1 MGQPIKN
8 TFNYEKYFSKELSE
22 LLLYIKE
29 DLIKTLPMTIIPTEM
44 FFAAALSSTDT
55 MLYKVLNSYLNS
67 FSIMNIENKFM
78 GVLHE
83 KTISTIRPGRVIEYS
98 QELKNLF
105 NKAYNECNNQNLTY
119 ITSDHILLALLN
131 EKNNNE
137 YIKSRKFF
145 LDENFDY
152 KVASEYSIKLH
163 DITNSILKNN
173 SSEETLNNNENI
185 QSTIKTYVIN
195 STEDINNLINVEE
208 CKIVKK
214 TLENKDS
221 YTKKIKDK
229 NNIQYCTNLN
239 TLAKEGNINDIIG
252 REKEILQI
260 AKVLNRK
267 KANNVLLIGETGVG
281 KTAIIEGIAHRIQN
295 GLALSSICDKTIL
308 QLNVSEMMGGT
319 QFRGVF
325 EERFA
330 NLFKELK
337 KRENIILFIDNFHKF
352 SSERKD
358 EEFNITT
365 LLLPYLQENNINIII
380 SSTYGGYRKSLEKN
394 PELLRMFQKIDI
406 LPPSKE
412 ECKSILMYQKTFY
425 EKFHCVEFNEDVIDT
440 IITLSKRYITDRNL
454 PTSAIDIMD
463 EIGSQKNID
472 RQETEEIKNKRNEL
486 KEIIKQGNKEK
497 ELDIRLELT
506 KLQNTKTKRE
516 QIKISND
523 DIYKAVA
530 AHTNIPIN
538 KINVSEKHTISS
550 IDKILNSLIIGQENA
565 IKEVSQAIKRSKV
578 GLSPQNKPIA
588 SFLCIGKTGVG
599 KSLMAKT
606 LAKEIFGDEKYLVRF
621 DMSEYSDKTS
631 VNKLIGSSAGYV
643 GYQEG
648 GLLTEAIKNKKH
660 CVLLIDEI
668 EKADEQIYNL
678 FLQILD
684 DGFLTDNTGNK
695 VDFTNTIIILT
706 SNVGT
711 RQASETRSI
720 GFDNN
725 DNVNK
730 KDIIEKELKKK
741 FPPEFIN
748 RLSNVVYFN
757 SLTEDNLKKIIQIE
771 LDKLNKRLNDIKYTL
786 KYSNDVIDHIINY
799 IKKDIE
805 YGARPILRAIQELI
819 ENKIT
824 DLLLE
829 NDYKELYEFNINI
842 KNNEITV
849 N

>member
-83 KTISTIRPGRVIEYS
+83 KTISTIKPGRVIEYS

-137 YIKSRKFF
+137 YIKSKKFF
-145 LDENFDY
+145 LEENFDY

-173 SSEETLNNNENI
+173 SSEEILDNNENI
-185 QSTIKTYVIN
+185 QPTIKTYVIN
-195 STEDINNLINVEE
+195 STEDINNLINSEE
-208 CKIVKK
+208 CKILKK

-221 YTKKIKDK
+221 STKKLKDK
-229 NNIQYCTNLN
+229 NNVQYCTNLN
-239 TLAKEGNINDIIG
+239 TLAKEGGINDIIG

-267 KANNVLLIGETGVG
+267 NANNILLIGETGVG

-412 ECKSILMYQKTFY
+412 ECKEILMYQKSFY
-425 EKFHCVEFNEDVIDT
+425 EKFHCVEFNEEVIDT

-516 QIKISND
+516 RIKISND
-523 DIYKAVA
+523 DVYKAVA
-530 AHTNIPIN
+530 THTNIPIN
-538 KINVSEKHTISS
+538 KINVSEKHIISS
-550 IDKILNSLIIGQENA
+550 IDEILNSLIIGQENA

-599 KSLMAKT
+599 KCVCGDTLITVKDKKT
-606 LAKEIFGDEKYLVRF
+606 
-621 DMSEYSDKTS
+621 
-631 VNKLIGSSAGYV
+631 N
-643 GYQEG
+643 
-648 GLLTEAIKNKKH
+648 H
-660 CVLLIDEI
+660 
-668 EKADEQIYNL
+668 IYKISIN
-678 FLQILD
+678 
-684 DGFLTDNTGNK
+684 
-695 VDFTNTIIILT
+695 DF
-706 SNVGT
+706 
-711 RQASETRSI
+711 
-720 GFDNN
+720 
-725 DNVNK
+725 
-730 KDIIEKELKKK
+730 
-741 FPPEFIN
+741 
-748 RLSNVVYFN
+748 
-757 SLTEDNLKKIIQIE
+757 
-771 LDKLNKRLNDIKYTL
+771 
-786 KYSNDVIDHIINY
+786 
-799 IKKDIE
+799 IKKL
-805 YGARPILRAIQELI
+805 PVQP
-819 ENKIT
+819 K
-824 DLLLE
+824 
-829 NDYKELYEFNINI
+829 
-842 KNNEITV
+842 
-849 N
+849 

>member
-83 KTISTIRPGRVIEYS
+83 KTISAIKPGRTIEYS

-145 LDENFDY
+145 LEENFDY

-185 QSTIKTYVIN
+185 QPTFKTYVIN
-195 STEDINNLINVEE
+195 STEDLNNLINSEE
-208 CKIVKK
+208 CKILKK

-221 YTKKIKDK
+221 STKKIKDK

-239 TLAKEGNINDIIG
+239 TLAKEGSINDIIG

-267 KANNVLLIGETGVG
+267 NANNVLLIGETGVG

-337 KRENIILFIDNFHKF
+337 KRENIILFIDNFHKI

-412 ECKSILMYQKTFY
+412 ECKAILMYQKHFY
-425 EKFHCVEFNEDVIDT
+425 EKFHCVEFNEEVIDT

-523 DIYKAVA
+523 DVYKAVA

-538 KINVSEKHTISS
+538 KINVSEKHIISS
-550 IDKILNSLIIGQENA
+550 IDEILNSLIIGQENA

-695 VDFTNTIIILT
+695 VDFTNTIILLT

-771 LDKLNKRLNDIKYTL
+771 LDKLNKRLKDIKYTL
-786 KYSNDVIDHIINY
+786 KYSNNVIDYIINY

-819 ENKIT
+819 ENRIT

-829 NDYKELYEFNINI
+829 NDYKEWYEFNIDI

-849 N
+849 K

>member
-44 FFAAALSSTDT
+44 FFAAALSLTDT

-78 GVLHE
+78 GVLQE
-83 KTISTIRPGRVIEYS
+83 KTISTIKPGRVIEYS

-105 NKAYNECNNQNLTY
+105 NKAYNECNKQNLTY

-137 YIKSRKFF
+137 YIKSKKFF

-163 DITNSILKNN
+163 DITNSILKTN

-185 QSTIKTYVIN
+185 QPTIKTYIIN
-195 STEDINNLINVEE
+195 STEDINNLINSEE
-208 CKIVKK
+208 CKIAKK
-214 TLENKDS
+214 TLENKDTS
-221 YTKKIKDK
+221 TKKIKDK

-267 KANNVLLIGETGVG
+267 NANNVLLIGETGVG

-330 NLFKELK
+330 NLFKEIK

-358 EEFNITT
+358 EEFNITS

-380 SSTYGGYRKSLEKN
+380 SSTYSGYRKSLEKN

-412 ECKSILMYQKTFY
+412 ECKAILMYQKTFY
-425 EKFHCVEFNEDVIDT
+425 ENFHCVEFSEDVINT

-463 EIGSQKNID
+463 EIGSYKNID

-523 DIYKAVA
+523 DVYKAVA

-538 KINVSEKHTISS
+538 KINVSEKQIISS
-550 IDKILNSLIIGQENA
+550 IDEILNSLIIGQENA

-621 DMSEYSDKTS
+621 DMSEYADKTS

-695 VDFTNTIIILT
+695 VDFTNTIILLT

-720 GFDNN
+720 GFYND

-786 KYSNDVIDHIINY
+786 KYSNNVIDYIINY

-829 NDYKELYEFNINI
+829 NDYKEWYEFNIDI